1 MIFGAIFP
9 MVWNKVP
16 IYIKRENLF
25 SFIGIEVLA
34 FVAMIIHYIALKY
47 LPIVKDSLL
56 FNLLPIFFTIF
67 GVIFLKEKINKNE
80 IVWIIGAFIGVVI
93 MISNKTDST
102 VDSSFLMQL
111 ISSILVILSWAA
123 WALIGLY
130 TLKSSRFKYKINWHN
145 YFNYFVYFQIF

>member
-16 IYIKRENLF
+16 IYIKRENLL
-25 SFIGIEVLA
+25 SFIGIEILA

-111 ISSILVILSWAA
+111 ISSILVILS
-123 WALIGLY
+123 
-130 TLKSSRFKYKINWHN
+130 
-145 YFNYFVYFQIF
+145 